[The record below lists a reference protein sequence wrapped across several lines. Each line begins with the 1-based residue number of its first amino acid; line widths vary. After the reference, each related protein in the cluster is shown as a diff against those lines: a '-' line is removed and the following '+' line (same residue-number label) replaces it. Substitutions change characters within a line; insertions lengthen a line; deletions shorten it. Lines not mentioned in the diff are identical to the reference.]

1 MIIDSVIGLA
11 VAVIVISS
19 VAWVSQYRKIRDRI
33 RVKKAVRERK
43 QQRPSRLILRRWPRT
58 TLWPISRKTQASTKP

>member
-1 MIIDSVIGLA
+1 MLMDSIIGLA

-33 RVKKAVRERK
+33 RVKKAL
-43 QQRPSRLILRRWPRT
+43 SA
-58 TLWPISRKTQASTKP
+58 QALAAKVGIAKVA

>member
-1 MIIDSVIGLA
+1 MLMDSIVGLA

-33 RVKKAVRERK
+33 RVKKA
-43 QQRPSRLILRRWPRT
+43 LRA
-58 TLWPISRKTQASTKP
+58 QGAASKVGIAKVA

>member
-1 MIIDSVIGLA
+1 MIMDSIIGLA

-33 RVKKAVRERK
+33 RVKKVRRAQAAAVK
-43 QQRPSRLILRRWPRT
+43 LGIA
-58 TLWPISRKTQASTKP
+58 KVA

>member
-1 MIIDSVIGLA
+1 MLMDSIVGLA

-33 RVKKAVRERK
+33 RLKKAM
-43 QQRPSRLILRRWPRT
+43 
-58 TLWPISRKTQASTKP
+58 QARHDQAKAV